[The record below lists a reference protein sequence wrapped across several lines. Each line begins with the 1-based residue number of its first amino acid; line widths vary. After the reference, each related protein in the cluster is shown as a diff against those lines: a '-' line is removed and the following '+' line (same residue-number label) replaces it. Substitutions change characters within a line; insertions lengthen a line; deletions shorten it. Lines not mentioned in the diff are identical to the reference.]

1 MKRATKGKESEATE
15 SPILKVDRNRNAE
28 GDYVY
33 HEPEEKPIY
42 DLSNAVPL

>member
-1 MKRATKGKESEATE
+1 MKRATKGKESEVAE
-15 SPILKVDRNRNAE
+15 SPILKADRNKSVE

-33 HEPEEKPIY
+33 HEPEEKPLY